1 MHSQHEFWMR
11 LHELSRAYDAEAE
24 TSHKRLENIVADF
37 EEMPR
42 VAQRQ
47 VFADLARLITS
58 LQELYPEVVE
68 VLAEAK
74 TSPPSPQQH
83 GRSA

>member
-11 LHELSRAYDAEAE
+11 LYELSRAYDAEAE

-47 VFADLARLITS
+47 VFAELARVMTS
-58 LQELYPEVVE
+58 LQELYPEIVE

-74 TSPPSPQQH
+74 TQPPAPRQQD
-83 GRSA
+83 RSA

>member
-1 MHSQHEFWMR
+1 MR
-11 LHELSRAYDAEAE
+11 LHELARAYDAEAQ
-24 TSHKRLENIVADF
+24 TSQKRLENIVTDF

-47 VFADLARLITS
+47 VFADLARLMTS
-58 LQELYPEVVE
+58 LQELYPEIVE

-74 TSPPSPQQH
+74 TSPHSPQQH